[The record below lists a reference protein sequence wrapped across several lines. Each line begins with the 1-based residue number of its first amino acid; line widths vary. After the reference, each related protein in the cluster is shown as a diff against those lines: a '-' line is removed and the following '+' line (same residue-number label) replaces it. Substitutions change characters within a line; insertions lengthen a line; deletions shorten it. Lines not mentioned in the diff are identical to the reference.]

1 MASTPPG
8 RGLRNGRVLFA
19 DDDPSVRAAI
29 ARVLRSHG
37 FLVDLAADGTEALAF
52 AREYPYALVAT
63 DHEMPGLNG
72 TELISSLRQL
82 QPDSRFLLVTG
93 HADAALKGSRL
104 PGVSGVLVK
113 PWHDRE
119 LVDLVAHAVE
129 QAKAGR
135 TSRETLRPAGASLVL
150 MLEDSDL
157 DALLLSRSV
166 EAASDGAFQVVRFT
180 RLADACASL
189 KTREYAVVLS
199 DLSLPDAEGLAALS
213 ELSAVS
219 PSTPVLVVTSAD
231 DEEQALRAVQAGAQ
245 DYLLKGKFDG
255 EGVLRA
261 IRYAIER
268 KATEKRLSELA
279 HYDQLTHLAN
289 RTLLNDRLS
298 QALARSSRSGNAVA
312 LLLIDLD
319 HFKAAND
326 SYGHELGDMLLV
338 EVADRLTASTR
349 REDTVARIGGDEFA
363 VLLED
368 LEDPH
373 ETRRVAQRIL
383 NAFATPLIVDGK
395 VLPVTASIGVALYPE
410 HENDE
415 AGLLRAADRALYRA
429 KDLGRNCYA
438 VSGESG
444 FDRGTRRAEIE
455 RALLSHVSDDRFGLA
470 LQPVVNLE
478 DLNVAGHELLLR
490 WTADDGEPV
499 TAREFI
505 ALLEQTGDLLRVGRW
520 VFRRAC
526 DLAERDAPMCPLSI
540 NVSLREFCDRDF
552 LENVK
557 GILKTH
563 DVAPGSLALELS
575 EGTLTKNLAGA
586 RTMLPQLVAL
596 GVSITIDDYGSGRSS
611 LSELGELPISTIKLA
626 GSLLRNAGRRGGNKS
641 TLAAV
646 MAAANALGWTV
657 IAKSVESA
665 DDIALLRSLGCT
677 LAQGWLLGA
686 PSLITR

>member
-1 MASTPPG
+1 
-8 RGLRNGRVLFA
+8 
-19 DDDPSVRAAI
+19 
-29 ARVLRSHG
+29 
-37 FLVDLAADGTEALAF
+37 
-52 AREYPYALVAT
+52 
-63 DHEMPGLNG
+63 
-72 TELISSLRQL
+72 ISNLRQL

-93 HADAALKGSRL
+93 YADAAQRGSRL

-119 LVDLVAHAVE
+119 LVDLVSSAVE

-135 TSRETLRPAGASLVL
+135 TTRETLRPAGASLVL
-150 MLEDSDL
+150 MLEDSDV
-157 DALLLSRSV
+157 DALVLSRSV
-166 EAASDGAFQVVRFT
+166 ETASDGDFQVVRFT

-189 KTREYAVVLS
+189 KTRDYAVVLS

-231 DEEQALRAVQAGAQ
+231 DEAQALRAVQAGAQ

-289 RTLLNDRLS
+289 RTLLNDRLA
-298 QALARSSRSGNAVA
+298 QALARSSRSGAGVA
-312 LLLIDLD
+312 LLLVDLD

-326 SYGHELGDMLLV
+326 SYGHEFGDLLLV
-338 EVADRLTASTR
+338 EVAERLTASTR

-363 VLLED
+363 VLLEE
-368 LEDPH
+368 LEDP
-373 ETRRVAQRIL
+373 EEARRVAQRIL
-383 NAFATPLIVDGK
+383 NAFATPLIVEGK

-410 HENDE
+410 HESDE

-438 VSGESG
+438 VTGEAG

-455 RALLSHVSDDRFGLA
+455 RALLSHVSDERFGLA
-470 LQPVVNLE
+470 LQPVVNLD
-478 DLNVAGHELLLR
+478 DLNVVGHELLLR

-526 DLAERDAPMCPLSI
+526 ALAERDAPMCPLSV

-563 DVAPGSLALELS
+563 DIAHGNLALELS

-611 LSELGELPISTIKLA
+611 LVELGELPVSTIKLA
-626 GSLLRNAGRRGGNKS
+626 GSLLHGASRPSGKA
-641 TLAAV
+641 TLSAV
-646 MAAANALGWTV
+646 IAAARALGWTV
-657 IAKSVESA
+657 IAKSVETA
-665 DDIALLRSLGCT
+665 DDVAMLRALGCT
-677 LAQGWLLGA
+677 LAQGWMLGA

>member
-1 MASTPPG
+1 MASTPPE

-37 FLVDLAADGTEALAF
+37 FLVDLASDGTEALAF
-52 AREYPYALVAT
+52 ARAYPYALVAT

-72 TELISSLRQL
+72 TELISNLRQL

-93 HADAALKGSRL
+93 YADAALRGSRL

-119 LVDLVAHAVE
+119 LVDLVASAVE

-135 TSRETLRPAGASLVL
+135 TTRETLRPAGASLVL
-150 MLEDSDL
+150 MLEDSDV
-157 DALLLSRSV
+157 DALVLSRNV

-199 DLSLPDAEGLAALS
+199 DLNLPDAEGLAALS

-255 EGVLRA
+255 ETVLRA
-261 IRYAIER
+261 IRYSIER

-298 QALARSSRSGNAVA
+298 QAVARSSRSGNAVA
-312 LLLIDLD
+312 LLLVDLD

-368 LEDPH
+368 LEDP
-373 ETRRVAQRIL
+373 EEARRVAQRIL

-455 RALLSHVSDDRFGLA
+455 RALLSHVSDERFGLA
-470 LQPVVNLE
+470 LQPVVNLD
-478 DLNVAGHELLLR
+478 DLNVVGHELLLR

-499 TAREFI
+499 SAREFI

-520 VFRRAC
+520 VFRKAC
-526 DLAERDAPMCPLSI
+526 TLAEHEAPMCPLSI
-540 NVSLREFCDRDF
+540 NISLREFCDRDF

-596 GVSITIDDYGSGRSS
+596 GISITVDDYGSGRSS

-626 GSLLRNAGRRGGNKS
+626 GSLLRNAGRRSGKS
-641 TLAAV
+641 TLIAV
-646 MAAANALGWTV
+646 MAAAKALGWAV
-657 IAKSVESA
+657 VAKSVESA

-677 LAQGWLLGA
+677 LAQGWTLGA

>member
-1 MASTPPG
+1 M
-8 RGLRNGRVLFA
+8 
-19 DDDPSVRAAI
+19 RAAI

-63 DHEMPGLNG
+63 DHDMPGLNG
-72 TELISSLRQL
+72 TELIASLRQL

-93 HADAALKGSRL
+93 YADAARRGSGL

-113 PWHDRE
+113 PWHERE
-119 LVDLVAHAVE
+119 LVDLVARAVE

-135 TSRETLRPAGASLVL
+135 TMAETLVPSGASLVL
-150 MLEDSDL
+150 LLEDSDV
-157 DALLLSRSV
+157 DALLLQRSV
-166 EAASDGAFQVVRFT
+166 ESVSDGSFQVVRFT

-199 DLSLPDAEGLAALS
+199 DLSLPDAEGLAALR

-219 PSTPVLVVTSAD
+219 PSTPVLVVTAAD
-231 DEEQALRAVQAGAQ
+231 DEAQALRAVQGGAQ
-245 DYLLKGKFDG
+245 DYLLKGKFDRA
-255 EGVLRA
+255 GVLRA

-279 HYDQLTHLAN
+279 HYDQLTRLAN

-298 QALARSSRSGNAVA
+298 QALARSARSGKGVA
-312 LLLIDLD
+312 LLLADLD

-338 EVADRLTASTR
+338 EVAERLTASTR

-363 VLLED
+363 ILLED
-368 LEDPH
+368 VEDTEEP
-373 ETRRVAQRIL
+373 RRVAQRIL

-395 VLPVTASIGVALYPE
+395 LLPVTASIGVALYPL
-410 HENDE
+410 HDNDE

-438 VSGESG
+438 LSGENG

-455 RALLSHVSDDRFGLA
+455 RALLAHVSDERFGLA
-470 LQPVVNLE
+470 VQPVVNLE
-478 DLNVAGHELLLR
+478 DLNVVGHELLLR

-520 VFRRAC
+520 VFGQAC
-526 DLAERDAPMCPLSI
+526 ALAERDAPMCPLSLNI
-540 NVSLREFCDRDF
+540 SLREFCDQDF

-563 DVAPGSLALELS
+563 DVERGALALEFS

-586 RTMLPQLVAL
+586 RTMLPQLAAL
-596 GVSITIDDYGSGRSS
+596 GLSITVDDYGSGRSS
-611 LSELGELPISTIKLA
+611 LAELAELPISTIKLT
-626 GSLLRNAGRRGGNKS
+626 GSLVRNASRRSGRA
-641 TLAAV
+641 TLEAVLAA
-646 MAAANALGWTV
+646 AKALGWGV

-665 DDIALLRSLGCT
+665 DDVALLRSLGCT
-677 LAQGWLLGA
+677 LAQGWMLGA